1 MVTHTTY
8 QLNVQKDFV
17 NKQTPAKP
25 VIALAELIWNSL
37 DADATTIEV
46 RSTIYDDL
54 MNPQIIVEDNG
65 TAFTHDDAPS
75 LFQNLGGSWKRIK
88 KISEKKKRYLHGAEG
103 KGRLKAFSLGKIIDW
118 YVTYRKDRELYRFK
132 ISMSENDI
140 NKVKI
145 FDEEKILD
153 GKVGV
158 RCVISDLKFKNVFLD
173 KEETIQELSEIF
185 AVYLRAYKN
194 IRINL
199 PRGVLDYKLAVQA
212 KKSFSLNE
220 IKYDDNL
227 YDVEMEVI
235 VWNKKTDRKIY
246 LCNKEGLPLSQSE
259 IRVQVPGFNFS
270 AYIKS
275 EYFSKLSEEGLLD
288 VFDLQS
294 DVEEIKKEIKI
305 NIKDYYREYQSNLA
319 KARLNSWKEDN
330 IYQYA
335 NDPKNLIETVERQVF
350 DIVAVNVENHL
361 PNFNEVPLQTK
372 KLHFRLLRQAI
383 ERSPEDLQIIFNEV
397 LELPDIKKKEFASLL
412 KDTSL
417 TSMITATKVVS
428 DREKLLSAL
437 EILLF
442 REKEKKKLL
451 ERSQLHPL
459 LAENTW
465 IFGEEF
471 SLTVSDK
478 GLTEVLRKHIEQK
491 KLDIEVDGVKRIDG
505 KKGIV
510 DLMLTR
516 SVPCGR
522 EAEHDYLVVELKRPQ
537 VVISS
542 KEINQVES
550 YAHTV
555 VTDERFHGTNT
566 RWTFWVISTAMDD
579 FARSRSR
586 QNNMPEGLIFHSQD
600 KNVKIWVK
608 TWSEVLE
615 SNKFRLKFF
624 SENLNLD
631 LDRDEALN
639 SIREKYRN
647 IFENNKDNDI

>member
-330 IYQYA
+330 IYPYA